1 MVSDGAG
8 KVNEV
13 FISPL
18 DRLCA
23 LVYLH
28 WSVVLEVHADVG
40 ESGEE
45 ATDRAIERLRKGLS
59 RLTTEVPYLKGRV
72 TRPAAAKGQASP
84 TTRLVLSWSP
94 DTDPDIVFSE
104 KVMVDKPLP
113 SLETMKKENAPA
125 HFFPTNIITLPLF
138 VDVSTT
144 CPVFEAKYIRI
155 DGGLVV
161 NMCVHHG
168 IMDGGGQAVLTDMWA
183 AFTRLNIGPKDDITG
198 IVLGPRLKQL
208 PDPDEPLTRT
218 ATLLKGASSSLTE
231 QRELSQTELDKL
243 IDRYSKDHAFGHDLM
258 ALLSIAAAGPKCGSS
273 IARFSVT
280 KLERAKEALS
290 AAGFKCTTNTL
301 LHAIMWSCIT
311 RVRLS
316 RRNSRPPTDESR
328 FSMSVDGRG
337 RMGPAIRDKGPYLGN
352 VVLISAAD
360 LQLDT
365 LEEAGTRT
373 IFRDSQECLDQ
384 AALLAL
390 APIVTAIS
398 QQVERVTGDGHI
410 RGLLSTLVHKS
421 IQDMDVGPGWL
432 SPHRINFMSSSWAN
446 LPLYDCDFGAGLG
459 TPIFVRYP
467 YAEYNDGNAVVLP
480 RKRGS
485 GDETIE
491 VYIMLAL
498 DDLQALVVDP
508 VWKSWQS

>member
-1 MVSDGAG
+1 MVSDGAE
-8 KVNEV
+8 KVKEA

-40 ESGEE
+40 ETGEE

-72 TRPAAAKGQASP
+72 TRPAAARGQASP

-104 KVMVDKPLP
+104 KVMEDKPLP
-113 SLETMKKENAPA
+113 SLDTMKRENAPA
-125 HFFPTNIITLPLF
+125 HFFPTNIITFPLF

-155 DGGLVV
+155 DGGLVI

-183 AFTRLNIGPKDDITG
+183 AFTRLNVGPKDDITG
-198 IVLGPRLKQL
+198 IVLGPRLKQR

-218 ATLLKGASSSLTE
+218 ATLLEGASLPTE
-231 QRELSQTELDKL
+231 PPELSQPELDKL
-243 IDRYSKDHAFGHDLM
+243 VNRYSKDHAFGHDLM

-273 IARFSVT
+273 IARFSAT
-280 KLERAKEALS
+280 KLQRAKEALS
-290 AAGFKCTTNTL
+290 AAGLRCSTNTL

-316 RRNSRPPTDESR
+316 RRDPRPPTNDSR

-337 RMGPAIRDKGPYLGN
+337 RMGPAMRDKGPYLGN

-360 LQLDT
+360 LPLDT
-365 LEEAGTRT
+365 LEEAGASS

-390 APIVTAIS
+390 APIVTAITH
-398 QQVERVTGDGHI
+398 QVERITGDGHI
-410 RGLLSTLVHKS
+410 RGLLSTLVQKN

-432 SPHRINFMSSSWAN
+432 SPHRLNFMSSSWAN

-480 RKRGS
+480 RNRGTRN
-485 GDETIE
+485 EAIE

-498 DDLQALVVDP
+498 DDLQALELDP
-508 VWKSWQS
+508 VWKSWQSD